1 MAEDSGEGVEKAL
14 ENLEKAEH
22 QVERDE
28 EQLLNDQA
36 KVGEAVEELE
46 EAREHFITIIVDKKE
61 REVRPGVWN
70 VAQLKA
76 FLGIDAA
83 RVLAEIT
90 PHGLKDLDDS
100 SDITLHEGERF
111 MTHARTGGSS

>member
-1 MAEDSGEGVEKAL
+1 MADENEGAEKAL
-14 ENLEKAEH
+14 ENLEKAER

-28 EQLLNDQA
+28 ERLLEDQE
-36 KVGEAVEELE
+36 KVREAVAELE
-46 EAREHFITIIVDKKE
+46 ETREHLVTIFLGKDEYK
-61 REVRPGVWN
+61 VRAGVWN

-76 FLGIDAA
+76 TLGVDPA

-90 PHGLKDLDDS
+90 PDGLKDLEDTA
-100 SDITLHEGERF
+100 DITLHEGERF